1 MLAALHR
8 HSNVKDDLGLI
19 SLDCSK
25 LTGKGSTIF
34 KFYNAKR
41 KEWVDLTKLNW
52 DFCTS
57 CELQKRFGGPD
68 AMKNFLTID
77 ETPLA
82 LERYFKAVTKLKTK
96 LHY

>member
-41 KEWVDLTKLNW
+41 KEWVDLTK
-52 DFCTS
+52 
-57 CELQKRFGGPD
+57 
-68 AMKNFLTID
+68 
-77 ETPLA
+77 
-82 LERYFKAVTKLKTK
+82 
-96 LHY
+96 